1 MALPERHPA
10 PSTLPS
16 EGKERL
22 RRDLAEAGL
31 SAAKLPQ
38 ATDQAILEAI
48 RRTLQAPSEATGPS
62 ELAATRGRRHVPWT
76 RWIRT
81 AAVAAVVTL
90 VAWLSISVPN
100 GERWADARLVAAA
113 RIVERAKDRQALLA
127 DPRLRALLTAVV
139 TMPKSLRSPTSA
151 GGEFVQFDLLLD
163 DPRALP
169 LSWLI
174 EVELPG
180 TLVGIEGGDGP
191 YAEPATYDPDA
202 LASGWVRL
210 ANVAT
215 DVAVGE
221 GPIRI
226 ATLMVQRGDL
236 GPPRVLEH
244 VGVGA
249 AGESLA
255 LAVRC
260 VERVKG
266 GTEQ

>member
-1 MALPERHPA
+1 M
-10 PSTLPS
+10 
-16 EGKERL
+16 
-22 RRDLAEAGL
+22 
-31 SAAKLPQ
+31 
-38 ATDQAILEAI
+38 
-48 RRTLQAPSEATGPS
+48 
-62 ELAATRGRRHVPWT
+62 PWT
-76 RWIRT
+76 KWIRT
-81 AAVAAVVTL
+81 AAVAAVITL

-100 GERWADARLVAAA
+100 GERSIDARLVAAA
-113 RIVERAKDRQALLA
+113 RIVERAKDRQAVLA

-139 TMPKSLRSPTSA
+139 AMPKSLRSPSSP
-151 GGEFVQFDLLLD
+151 GGEFVQFDLMLD

-169 LSWLI
+169 LSWLV

-180 TLVGIEGGDGP
+180 TLVGIEGGVGP
-191 YAEPATYDPDA
+191 FAEPATYDPDA

-236 GPPRVLEH
+236 GAPRVLEH

-249 AGESLA
+249 AGESFA

-266 GTEQ
+266 GNEQ